1 MNTPQRQALENQI
14 NNAATR
20 GEVAQKLTEAEA
32 LNQAMEALRNSI
44 QDQQQTEAVASLS
57 MKINHKKMLTK
68 QQFKMQKI

>member
-32 LNQAMEALRNSI
+32 LNQAMEALCNSI
-44 QDQQQTEAVASLS
+44 QDQQQTEAGS
-57 MKINHKKMLTK
+57 KFY
-68 QQFKMQKI
+68 Q